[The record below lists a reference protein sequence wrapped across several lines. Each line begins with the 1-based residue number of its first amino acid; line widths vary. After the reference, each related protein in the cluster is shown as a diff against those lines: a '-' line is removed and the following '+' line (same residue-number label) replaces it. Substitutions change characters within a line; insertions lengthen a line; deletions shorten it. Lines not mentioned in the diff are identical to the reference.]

1 MKSVIKRVHREKKET
16 IIEIAMTIIR
26 SVCKAQQLTVVIR

>member
-1 MKSVIKRVHREKKET
+1 MKRAGKSDIKRVHREKKET

-26 SVCKAQQLTVVIR
+26 YACKA